1 MQTASA
7 PGKAILSGDHSAVYG
22 CPALVMALEQRLVV
36 RYEPDT
42 LPRLSWLAPDRV
54 HEMALEKFSSLRH
67 RLDNAF
73 EAYLKGERSIKDI
86 LARPAELLFYT
97 VDLAHLIGE
106 IKQLPRGKVQISSQI
121 PIGAGMGSS
130 AALLAALLTLFTR
143 IEGKSE
149 LIRQVRHCERLQHG
163 RGSLMD
169 ASAVVLGGLVKVEGD
184 QSSRVEFL
192 PSEFDQDWYW
202 IHTGTPA
209 VSTGVCVDQVA
220 RNFGDSQI
228 WSEFTAVTLAM
239 HEKLS
244 QRESIDGLVAENHRL
259 LNRIGVV
266 PAPVTALIERIETR
280 GGVAKVS
287 GAGSVQGDAAGL
299 VLAHL
304 PGLTPQQLNLPREYR
319 WGQLRIS
326 NQGAQR
332 DN

>member
-1 MQTASA
+1 MQVASA
-7 PGKAILSGDHSAVYG
+7 PGKAVLSGEHSVVHG
-22 CPALVMALEQRLVV
+22 SPALVMALEQRLTV
-36 RYEPDT
+36 RYHPDT

-73 EAYLKGERSIKDI
+73 ESYLKGERSIKEI
-86 LARPAELLFYT
+86 LNRPAELLFYT
-97 VDLAHLIGE
+97 VDMAHLLGE
-106 IKQLPRGKVQISSQI
+106 VKQLPRGKVEINSDI

-143 IEGKSE
+143 IEGKNE
-149 LIRQVRHCERLQHG
+149 MIRQVRHCERLQHG

-184 QSSRVEFL
+184 VSSRVDFV

-202 IHTGTPA
+202 IHTGTPT
-209 VSTGVCVDQVA
+209 VSTGVCVDQV
-220 RNFGDSQI
+220 RRHFGDSDI
-228 WSEFTAVTLAM
+228 WSEFSAVTDAM
-239 HEKLS
+239 HDRLS
-244 QRESIDGLVAENHRL
+244 QGDSIDELVKQNHRL

-266 PAPVTALIERIETR
+266 PAQVAALIERIEER

-299 VLAHL
+299 VLTHL
-304 PGLTPQQLNLPREYR
+304 PGMTPDTLDLPREYR

-326 NQGAQR
+326 DQGASVES
-332 DN
+332 

>member
-1 MQTASA
+1 MQVASA

-36 RYEPDT
+36 RYYPDT

-73 EAYLKGERSIKDI
+73 EAYLKGERSIKEI
-86 LARPAELLFYT
+86 LSRPAELLFYT
-97 VDLAHLIGE
+97 VDMAHLLGE
-106 IKQLPRGKVQISSQI
+106 VKQLPRGKVEISSEI
-121 PIGAGMGSS
+121 PVGAGMGSS

-143 IEGKSE
+143 IEGRDE

-169 ASAVVLGGLVKVEGD
+169 ASAVVLGGLVKVEDD
-184 QSSRVEFL
+184 QSARVDFL
-192 PSEFDQDWYW
+192 PTEFDQHWYW

-209 VSTGVCVDQVA
+209 VSTGVCVDQV
-220 RNFGDSQI
+220 RRHFGESEI
-228 WSEFTAVTLAM
+228 WSEFSGVTLAM
-239 HEKLS
+239 HDRLS
-244 QRESIDGLVAENHRL
+244 RGESIGALVAENHRL

-266 PAPVTALIERIETR
+266 PAPVAALIERIESS
-280 GGVAKVS
+280 GGAAKVS

-304 PGLTPQQLNLPREYR
+304 PQSTPGDLGLPRDYR

-326 NQGAQR
+326 DQGAQR
-332 DN
+332 DA